1 MALDVFREM
10 SQLKKR
16 LASLNGL
23 TQVHEKPRVQIAMAK
38 LSALIEDV
46 ELDLSEAFTS
56 IAREIVT
63 EAEYLADEIET
74 RLAQGHFSETIH

>member
-1 MALDVFREM
+1 
-10 SQLKKR
+10 
-16 LASLNGL
+16 
-23 TQVHEKPRVQIAMAK
+23 MAK

-63 EAEYLADEIET
+63 EAEYLTDEIET

>member
-1 MALDVFREM
+1 
-10 SQLKKR
+10 
-16 LASLNGL
+16 
-23 TQVHEKPRVQIAMAK
+23 MAK

>member
-23 TQVHEKPRVQIAMAK
+23 TQVHENREFK
-38 LSALIEDV
+38 LPWRSYQP
-46 ELDLSEAFTS
+46 SS
-56 IAREIVT
+56 KM
-63 EAEYLADEIET
+63 
-74 RLAQGHFSETIH
+74 